1 MCHPGKGW
9 ECVLPGIG
17 TRAEI
22 TAPKQTPPILTQ
34 WMQWLQ
40 QAQHAAQWRGSVS
53 HRAFPNA
60 HSHPVQVLSCV
71 MLGSETILCPC
82 AEHRYA
88 GAAAAHCIK
97 TIGAF

>member
-17 TRAEI
+17 TCAEI

-40 QAQHAAQWRGSVS
+40 QAQHAAQWRGSIS

-60 HSHPVQVLSCV
+60 HSHPVQVLSCL
-71 MLGSETILCPC
+71 MLGAPV
-82 AEHRYA
+82 
-88 GAAAAHCIK
+88 
-97 TIGAF
+97 